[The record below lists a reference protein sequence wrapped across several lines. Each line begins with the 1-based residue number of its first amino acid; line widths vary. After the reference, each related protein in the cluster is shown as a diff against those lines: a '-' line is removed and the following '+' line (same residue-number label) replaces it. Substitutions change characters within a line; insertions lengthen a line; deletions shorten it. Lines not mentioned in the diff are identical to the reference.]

1 MRIEYHEFYSSSLG
15 RTMAF
20 KSYGHAG
27 KPIIVFPSSGG
38 SFYEYEDFG
47 MIEACSS
54 LIEEGVVRF
63 YTPDSVDQES
73 WLNKGMWPGDMA
85 RMHNAYDS
93 YIVNELV
100 PFIWAH
106 SGWQGGLMTTGC
118 SMGGYHSANF
128 YFRHPDV
135 FDSMI
140 ALSGLYDARFFVGS
154 NMSDPDVYFNS
165 PVDYL
170 ANLNDPKYLEAYRN
184 GNIIVCTGLGKWEED
199 TIRDTRLLKEILD
212 SKGVLAW
219 IDFWGSDVDHDWP
232 WWRVQMPYFLS
243 SLRAQGKL

>member
-199 TIRDTRLLKEILD
+199 TIKDTRLLKEILD